1 LARLNKLVIFRQNK
15 KYMKYFEM
23 FSAEGEQACNEAL
36 ENIQT
41 LINGDKFISEA
52 EMKKIV
58 KEQIEKIA
66 SVHKEVN
73 DTEPEWHFQDY
84 INETLEAKGYAYRV
98 SRWDF

>member
-1 LARLNKLVIFRQNK
+1 
-15 KYMKYFEM
+15 
-23 FSAEGEQACNEAL
+23 
-36 ENIQT
+36 
-41 LINGDKFISEA
+41 
-52 EMKKIV
+52 MKKIV
-58 KEQIEKIA
+58 KEQIEKVA